1 MGRRIV
7 LVAGA
12 LSLGAS
18 ISIRPAPAVAENYV
32 PVPNSDLF
40 CIDRDSI
47 VRKGSKVS
55 WTERICEVP
64 ASSFPSTADCSQNL
78 SGKILVDTFNRR
90 LRKWQVVNYEPTAP
104 GAEAARY
111 ACARASR

>member
-1 MGRRIV
+1 MGRRMV
-7 LVAGA
+7 LLAGM

-18 ISIRPAPAVAENYV
+18 LSVQSAPALAEDYV
-32 PVPNSDLF
+32 SVPNSDLF

-47 VRKGSKVS
+47 LRTGKKVS
-55 WTERICEVP
+55 WTQRICQVP
-64 ASSFPSTADCSQNL
+64 ASSFPSTVDCSQNM
-78 SGKILVDTFNRR
+78 SGKIVIDTFNRR
-90 LRKWQVVNYEPTAP
+90 LKKWQVINYEPTAP

>member
-1 MGRRIV
+1 MV
-7 LVAGA
+7 LLVGA

-18 ISIRPAPAVAENYV
+18 LSIRPAPALAEDYV
-32 PVPNSDLF
+32 SVPNSDLF

-55 WTERICEVP
+55 WTQRICEVP
-64 ASSFPSTADCSQNL
+64 ASSFPSTADCSQNM

-90 LRKWQVVNYEPTAP
+90 LSKWQMINYEPTAP

-111 ACARASR
+111 ACARVSR